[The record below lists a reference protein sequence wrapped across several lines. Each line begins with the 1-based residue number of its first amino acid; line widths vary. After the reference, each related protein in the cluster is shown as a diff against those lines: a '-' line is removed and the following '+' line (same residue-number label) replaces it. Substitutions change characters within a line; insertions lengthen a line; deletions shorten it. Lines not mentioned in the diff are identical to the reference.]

1 MVFQKPGSSKN
12 EQTHSMALKK
22 IDLDTCSLTLDD
34 EGIVELHIYSGEE
47 IPPEKINEIF
57 ATIHSEM
64 PEATKLMVTAGD
76 KATLSTEAR
85 ELVSSGNVTE
95 QIKADAI
102 VTEHYSHQMSAN
114 FFVRYNK
121 PQRPTKLFKTVEEA
135 REWLNTF

>member
-1 MVFQKPGSSKN
+1 
-12 EQTHSMALKK
+12 MALKK
-22 IDLDTCSLTLDD
+22 IDLHTCSLTLDD
-34 EGIVELHIYSGEE
+34 DGIVELHIYSGEE
-47 IPPEKINEIF
+47 IPPEKIHEIF
-57 ATIHSEM
+57 STIHNEM
-64 PEATKLMVTAGD
+64 PQATKLMVTAGD